1 MANITVIPTR
11 MELTRLKKKLVTARR
26 GHKLLKDKRD
36 GLMKSFLETVRDLR
50 SLRAEVE
57 EELRKCHCAF
67 SIASALMGT
76 AAMEQALLCPKERVS
91 LTIKVKN
98 VMGVRVP
105 VYESHSKTGLDS
117 DMYPYGFAATSGEL
131 DMAVNALRKVLP
143 KLLRLAEG
151 EKTVQLMAEEIE
163 KTRRR
168 VNALEYVVIPRT
180 QEAIRYITMKLDEQ
194 ERAAVIRLMKVKEMI
209 LEEAIAERRA
219 ETERVTG

>member
-57 EELRKCHCAF
+57 EELRKCYCAF

-91 LTIKVKN
+91 LTIKAKN

-105 VYESHSKTGLDS
+105 VPLPQYATEQTKSNPHPTRLWPLPSPISPESLLPG
-117 DMYPYGFAATSGEL
+117 ATASRQPAPCG
-131 DMAVNALRKVLP
+131 
-143 KLLRLAEG
+143 
-151 EKTVQLMAEEIE
+151 
-163 KTRRR
+163 
-168 VNALEYVVIPRT
+168 
-180 QEAIRYITMKLDEQ
+180 
-194 ERAAVIRLMKVKEMI
+194 
-209 LEEAIAERRA
+209 
-219 ETERVTG
+219 